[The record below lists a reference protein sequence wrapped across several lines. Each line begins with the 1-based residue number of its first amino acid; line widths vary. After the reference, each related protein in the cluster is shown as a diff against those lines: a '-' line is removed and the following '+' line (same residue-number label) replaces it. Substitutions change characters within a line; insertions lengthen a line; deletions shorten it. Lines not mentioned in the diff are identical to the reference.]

1 MEIQNSQAWTEDGP
15 EVVLEEAQK
24 RVLQRGWTATRPA
37 LSVTVRYVLRFRQND
52 TRSPCYRGWVMRAFL
67 SGNMRRDWTGAEQFY
82 RNAIE
87 VIERGR
93 IIWSDVE
100 KEDRGSIFE
109 ISFLF
114 GVKAIHLEA
123 FMQVRSPCPTYHL
136 Q

>member
-1 MEIQNSQAWTEDGP
+1 
-15 EVVLEEAQK
+15 
-24 RVLQRGWTATRPA
+24 
-37 LSVTVRYVLRFRQND
+37 
-52 TRSPCYRGWVMRAFL
+52 MRAFL

-136 Q
+136 QYFNL